1 LNADLLAAGLSPF
14 SPETAAL
21 AAGRVLLKRMKE
33 LIRDRRDFGF
43 ETTLAGKTYRPVWE
57 HRKQRGYALH
67 LFYLW
72 LPSVDMAVA
81 RVAQRVR
88 QGGHN
93 VPEPTIH
100 RRFDVGLRNLFD
112 VYLPL
117 CESWQL
123 FDNSTIEPR
132 VVAHYKG
139 GELAI
144 VDAAPYSRII
154 HSVQGRR
161 P

>member
-57 HRKQRGYALH
+57 HMKQRGYALH

-81 RVAQRVR
+81 RVAARVR

-93 VPEPTIH
+93 VPEPTIR
-100 RRFDVGLRNLFD
+100 RRFDVGLRNLFE

-123 FDNSTIEPR
+123 FDNSTTEPR
-132 VVAHYKG
+132 IVAHHKG

-144 VDAAPYSRII
+144 VDAARYSHII
-154 HSVQGRR
+154 RSVQGKR